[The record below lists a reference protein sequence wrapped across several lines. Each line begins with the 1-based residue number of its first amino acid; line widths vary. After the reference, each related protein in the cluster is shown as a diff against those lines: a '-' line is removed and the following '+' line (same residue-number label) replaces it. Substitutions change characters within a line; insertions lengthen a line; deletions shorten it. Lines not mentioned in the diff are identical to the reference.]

1 MIRFQM
7 QRESKRACLISPFLF
22 ESAKRV
28 SAVVFLVGVTLVV
41 NSANASASP
50 TEGHTPSVWE
60 LRFLWLN
67 FFLYVGILYV
77 LLRRP
82 LSSAWAARRQR
93 IERSVVSATS
103 DMEAAE
109 KELRAIEELVRNLK
123 VEQERAREELLA
135 ITKQEAAA
143 ICAEAQERAERIRSQ
158 AKDLLKGEA
167 RSAEA
172 SFRGQLVARAVEL
185 AKAKFSSGRLAERQD
200 SYVAAAVER
209 AKRLVQ

>member
-1 MIRFQM
+1 M
-7 QRESKRACLISPFLF
+7 SPLF
-22 ESAKRV
+22 SDRAKRTCV
-28 SAVVFLVGVTLVV
+28 AIALVGSVLV
-41 NSANASASP
+41 AASSDAFASP
-50 TEGHTPSVWE
+50 SEGHSPSVWE

-67 FFLYVGILYV
+67 FFLYVGLLYL

-82 LSSAWAARRQR
+82 VSSAWAARRQR
-93 IERSVVSATS
+93 IEHSVVSATS

-123 VEQERAREELLA
+123 GEQERAREELLSL
-135 ITKQEAAA
+135 TKQEAVA
-143 ICAEAQERAERIRSQ
+143 ISNEARERAERIRSQ

-185 AKAKFSSGRLAERQD
+185 AKTKFSGGRLAARQD